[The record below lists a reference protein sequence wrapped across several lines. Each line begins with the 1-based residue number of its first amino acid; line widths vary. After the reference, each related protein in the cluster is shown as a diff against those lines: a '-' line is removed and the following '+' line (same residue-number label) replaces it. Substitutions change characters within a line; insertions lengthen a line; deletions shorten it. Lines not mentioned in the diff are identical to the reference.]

1 MLSSPIRYANYQART
16 ENSMEEKKE
25 RKGEKKK
32 EEEVEEIN
40 TRPFYNCFPGIER
53 V

>member
-1 MLSSPIRYANYQART
+1 MQITRLVPKIQW
-16 ENSMEEKKE
+16 KKRRKE
-25 RKGEKKK
+25 KGEKKK